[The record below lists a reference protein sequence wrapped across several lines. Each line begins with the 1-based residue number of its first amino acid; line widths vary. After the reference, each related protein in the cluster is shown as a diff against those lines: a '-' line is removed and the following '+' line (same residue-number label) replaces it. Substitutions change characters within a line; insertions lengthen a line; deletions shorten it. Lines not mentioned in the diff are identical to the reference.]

1 MAKVDFTQ
9 LVILKTFL
17 FVGDKNLPPSMSQK
31 LGPLGLN
38 AKSLGAQIQKD
49 AKEWSGARVFI
60 EIHAQNRKCDLKILP
75 GTSAYIVREMG
86 GFVSRD
92 RKKEKL
98 PNRSGNITFDQ
109 VLKVARLIEDDGRST
124 SKEFSGTV
132 KQVLGTCLSVGC
144 TVDGLSPKDITKK
157 VNTGE
162 YKCQK

>member
-1 MAKVDFTQ
+1 MAKIDFTQ

-38 AKSLGAQIQKD
+38 AKALGGQIMKD
-49 AKEWSGARVFI
+49 CKEWMGARVFI
-60 EIHAQNRKCDLKILP
+60 EIHAQNRKSTIVVKP
-75 GTSAYIVREMG
+75 GTSAYIIREMG
-86 GFVSRD
+86 GFVTRD

-109 VLKVARLIEDDGRST
+109 VLKVARLIEDDGRSS

-132 KQVLGTCLSVGC
+132 KQVLGTCMSCGC
-144 TVDGLSPKDITKK
+144 TVDGMSPKEITKK